1 MASSTGRRYIQRVS
15 NNERTTCLVVG
26 GGPAGMVLGLL
37 LARAGVPVTVLEKHP
52 DFLRDF
58 RGDTVHASTLTL
70 LDELGLGARF
80 AALPQRRLDRATVQ
94 LDSGTVQLGDLS
106 RLPGPHKHIA
116 MVPQWDLLDL
126 LADAGA
132 TEPTFTLR
140 RNAEVTDLLR
150 EGDRI
155 VGARFTDRTDG
166 SVHDVRAA
174 LTVACDGRGSAVR
187 AAAGLRSRA
196 FGVPMDV
203 WWFRLPRHADDPEGG
218 VGRVGNGEFMVM
230 IDRGSYWQCAYLIR
244 KGSDVRLRAEG
255 IDGFRARLTA
265 LQPWIAD
272 RVDALASFDDV
283 KLLDVR
289 LDRLRR
295 WYADGL
301 LLIGDAAHAMSP
313 VGGVGINLAVQDA
326 VAAARI
332 LAPALR
338 ADGSVPV
345 PVLRRVQL
353 RRWWPTALIQ
363 AGQRLAHRRILRP
376 VLAGGAGEVDRQG
389 HAAGAAAVGSQ
400 GNGHATARPTGLN
413 DRTGT
418 EAPSAS
424 LPLPLRLVRRFP
436 VLQGIPGRVI
446 AIGPLPEHAPDWARR
461 PELPVA
467 PRHRRPRTDR
477 AVGPAVRRTISS
489 VSSGLIVRGLS
500 ARIRPVQPGGS
511 AAAAATDVRCPDG
524 SAPPAPAGCAPPP
537 SAGRAW

>member
-1 MASSTGRRYIQRVS
+1 
-15 NNERTTCLVVG
+15 
-26 GGPAGMVLGLL
+26 
-37 LARAGVPVTVLEKHP
+37 VLEKHA

-70 LDELGLGARF
+70 LDELGLGERF
-80 AALPQRRLDRATVQ
+80 ARIPHRLLDRMQVQ
-94 LDSGTVQLGDLS
+94 LDGGSFPIGDMR
-106 RLPGPHKHIA
+106 RLPGAHQHIA
-116 MVPQWDLLDL
+116 LVPQWDLLDL
-126 LADAGA
+126 LADAA
-132 TEPTFTLR
+132 EEEPTFTLR
-140 RNAEVTDLLR
+140 RNAEARELLWDGRRVAGVRYVDR
-150 EGDRI
+150 ET
-155 VGARFTDRTDG
+155 GAEHELRA
-166 SVHDVRAA
+166 SV
-174 LTVACDGRGSAVR
+174 TVACDGRGSAVR
-187 AAAGLRSRA
+187 AAAGLRPRS

-203 WWFRLPRHADDPEGG
+203 WWFRLPRRDDDPPGG
-218 VGRVGNGEFMVM
+218 VGRFTRGHFCVL
-230 IDRGSYWQCAYLIR
+230 IDRGDYWQCAYLIR
-244 KGSDVRLRAEG
+244 KGSDATLRAAG
-255 IDGFRARLTA
+255 IEELQRRFAA
-265 LQPWIAD
+265 LLPWLAD
-272 RVDALASFDDV
+272 RVDQLQSWDDV
-283 KLLDVR
+283 RLLDVR
-289 LDRLRR
+289 LERLRR
-295 WYADGL
+295 WDRDGL

-424 LPLPLRLVRRFP
+424 PPLPLRLVRRFP
-436 VLQGIPGRVI
+436 MLQGIPGRVI

-467 PRHRRPRTDR
+467 PAPANPTRRP
-477 AVGPAVRRTISS
+477 A
-489 VSSGLIVRGLS
+489 
-500 ARIRPVQPGGS
+500 Q
-511 AAAAATDVRCPDG
+511 
-524 SAPPAPAGCAPPP
+524 
-537 SAGRAW
+537 

>member
-1 MASSTGRRYIQRVS
+1 M
-15 NNERTTCLVVG
+15 VG

-37 LARAGVPVTVLEKHP
+37 LARAGVPVTVLEKHA

-80 AALPQRRLDRATVQ
+80 AALPQRRFDAANIQ
-94 LDSGTVQLGDLS
+94 LDQGTVQVGDMK
-106 RLPGPHKHIA
+106 RLAGPHKHIA
-116 MVPQWDLLDL
+116 LVPQWDLLDL
-126 LADAGA
+126 LADVAA
-132 TEPTFTLR
+132 DEPAFTLR

-150 EGDRI
+150 EGNRV
-155 VGARFTDRTDG
+155 VGARYTDRTDG
-166 SVHDVRAA
+166 SVHEVHAI

-187 AAAGLRSRA
+187 SAAGLSPRG

-203 WWFRLPRHADDPEGG
+203 WWFRLPRHADDPVGL
-218 VGRVGNGEFMVM
+218 VGRFSTAHVMVM

-244 KGSDVRLRAEG
+244 KGSDAMLRAEG
-255 IDGFRARLTA
+255 IAGLRRRLTA

-272 RVDALASFDDV
+272 RVGDLTSFGDV

-338 ADGSVPV
+338 AGGSVPV
-345 PVLRRVQL
+345 PVLRRVEL

-363 AGQRLAHRRILRP
+363 AGQRVAHRRILRP
-376 VLAGGAGEVDRQG
+376 VLTGGAAAAGQQG
-389 HAAGAAAVGSQ
+389 QAGAAPADTSAGAPRPVGPNEA
-400 GNGHATARPTGLN
+400 GV
-413 DRTGT
+413 

-424 LPLPLRLVRRFP
+424 LPLPLRLMRRFP
-436 VLQGIPGRVI
+436 ALQVIPGRLI
-446 AIGPLPEHAPDWARR
+446 AIGPLPEHAPAWARR
-461 PELPVA
+461 PELPVVA
-467 PRHRRPRTDR
+467 DPGPTESVATEPVTEPTGSGDR
-477 AVGPAVRRTISS
+477 SADATE
-489 VSSGLIVRGLS
+489 SGLR
-500 ARIRPVQPGGS
+500 
-511 AAAAATDVRCPDG
+511 ATDPSTIGVR
-524 SAPPAPAGCAPPP
+524 S
-537 SAGRAW
+537 S

>member
-1 MASSTGRRYIQRVS
+1 MNSV
-15 NNERTTCLVVG
+15 RTTCLVVG

-37 LARAGVPVTVLEKHP
+37 LARAGVAVTVLEKHP

-80 AALPQRRLDRATVQ
+80 AALPQRRIDRATVQ
-94 LDSGTVQLGDLS
+94 LDSGTARIGDLG
-106 RLPGPHKHIA
+106 RLPGRHKHIA
-116 MVPQWDLLDL
+116 LVPQWDLLDL
-126 LADAGA
+126 LADAA
-132 TEPTFTLR
+132 AEEPTFTLR
-140 RNAEVTDLLR
+140 RNAEVTGLVR
-150 EGDRI
+150 EGDRV

-166 SVHDVRAA
+166 SVHEIRAT

-187 AAAGLRSRA
+187 AAARFAPRA

-203 WWFRLPRHADDPEGG
+203 WWFRLPRLAGDPAGG
-218 VGRVGNGEFMVM
+218 VGRFSTGEFMVM
-230 IDRGSYWQCAYLIR
+230 IDRGDYWQCAYLIR
-244 KGSDVRLRAEG
+244 KGSDAVLRAEG

-272 RVDALASFDDV
+272 RVGELATFDDV

-326 VAAARI
+326 VAAARL

-338 ADGSVPV
+338 AGPV
-345 PVLRRVQL
+345 PVSLLRRVQL

-363 AGQRLAHRRILRP
+363 AGQRLAHRRILKP
-376 VLAGGAGEVDRQG
+376 VLAAEPAGGGAAASGLQQGG
-389 HAAGAAAVGSQ
+389 HAAIPLEQGHPAAIGAPASAAPPRPVGI
-400 GNGHATARPTGLN
+400 N
-413 DRTGT
+413 DSGG
-418 EAPSAS
+418 EAPTSS
-424 LPLPLRLVRRFP
+424 LPLPLRLLRRFP
-436 VLQGIPGRVI
+436 ALQGIPARVI

-461 PELPVA
+461 PELPV
-467 PRHRRPRTDR
+467 
-477 AVGPAVRRTISS
+477 PAS
-489 VSSGLIVRGLS
+489 
-500 ARIRPVQPGGS
+500 
-511 AAAAATDVRCPDG
+511 
-524 SAPPAPAGCAPPP
+524 
-537 SAGRAW
+537 